1 MSTKAVS
8 WALHNVRIEPVA
20 KMVLVSMAEPAD
32 ENGVCWPSQKFLAD
46 SSGVHVNTVKRKVK
60 WLQENGIISVLRRRV
75 GVHKTKN
82 KYRLHI
88 ESSYNLLDKTTV
100 QPSSD
105 PDFDST
111 TEVPSNNEADSTR
124 EVPSTDGDSTS
135 EVPSKVPE
143 RDLQS
148 VEGTTSGTFKGTTC
162 GTRNHHITTTN
173 SNSTAT
179 TTGEHPIFTQAKM
192 SAKQDQVTMN
202 PTWLPS
208 EHVFSM
214 LALRS
219 IGEEFAREQIDGFV
233 LFHNGKSDRQGA
245 FDSKFLNHV
254 IHHWERAKTAA
265 RPMPADWK
273 PDMDTVNRLGFLG
286 IHGDFIRERLHEF
299 VTYWQESGQSKIGWN
314 AKFYDS
320 VTTAWNKKVHAHQQT
335 PGGQA
340 VSQTASQIDAG
351 RKADQLIGKLT
362 DRSWAEG

>member
-60 WLQENGIISVLRRRV
+60 WLQEKGIISVLRRRV

-88 ESSYNLLDKTTV
+88 ESSYNFLDKTTV

-111 TEVPSNNEADSTR
+111 TEVPSNNDADSTR
-124 EVPSTDGDSTS
+124 EVPLNGGDSTR

-148 VEGTTSGTFKGTTC
+148 VEGTTGGTFKGTTG

-179 TTGEHPIFTQAKM
+179 TTGEHPIFNQAEKP
-192 SAKQDQVTMN
+192 STRDRVTMDTDWN
-202 PTWLPS
+202 PS
-208 EHVFSM
+208 DHVFVM
-214 LALRS
+214 LAQRA
-219 IGEEFAREQIDGFV
+219 ITEEFAREQLDGFV

-245 FDSKFLNHV
+245 FDSKFLKHV
-254 IHHWERAKTAA
+254 IHNWESTKTAA
-265 RPMPADWK
+265 RPITRDWQ
-273 PDMDTVNRLGFLG
+273 PDPQTVYRLNGMS
-286 IHGDFIRERLHEF
+286 IPNDFIRERLVEF
-299 VTYWQESGQSKIGWN
+299 VTYWRESGKPSSGWN
-314 AKFYDS
+314 AKFMES
-320 VTTAWNKKVHAHQQT
+320 VMTSWNKKVGSAALQT

-340 VSQTASQIDAG
+340 VSQHETDTNAEQLVG
-351 RKADQLIGKLT
+351 RLT